1 MEDFEHK
8 KSTNKLDI
16 YAYAKEFNINI
27 EEIQCKPFSY
37 VIHYDIEEL

>member
-16 YAYAKEFNINI
+16 YAYAKEFNIDI
-27 EEIQCKPFSY
+27 DEIQCNLF
-37 VIHYDIEEL
+37 LL